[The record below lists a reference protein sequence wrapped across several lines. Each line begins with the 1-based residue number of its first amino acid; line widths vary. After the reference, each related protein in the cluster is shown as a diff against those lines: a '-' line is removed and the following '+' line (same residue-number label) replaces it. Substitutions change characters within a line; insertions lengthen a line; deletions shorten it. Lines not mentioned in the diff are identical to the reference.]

1 MINYKKI
8 QRGFTL
14 LELMIALV
22 LGLLII
28 AAALAL
34 FMNAQKSMNFQSGM
48 SSLQQNANF
57 GLAQMA
63 HEIRHANLN
72 TPSEQKINNKDIG
85 SGVIFAASNLP
96 TAVGSGADSKYFT
109 RFGLDNDDTNLAL
122 GSSSDQLTIQ
132 FVPDIRG
139 DEQYDCEGIKIITGR
154 TYVYRYYLDKLP
166 NEQQI
171 PGALDRYGLY
181 CDAGYYYTTTST
193 EVVGLGAQGQLV
205 LQNVD
210 AFKIRFLV
218 KNPAKQL
225 RYVTIQEYLDNL
237 MPDDVTDKQ
246 DYHSIGAVEIGL
258 LIASSESIGSDSR
271 FNTQAT
277 YKIAGQDITLK
288 PNTKNSQY
296 LRQPITQ
303 VVSFRNTLGAF

>member
-72 TPSEQKINNKDIG
+72 TPSEQKINNKVIG
-85 SGVIFAASNLP
+85 SGVVFAAVNLP
-96 TAVGSGADSKYFT
+96 TLVGSGTDSKFFT
-109 RFGLDNDDTNLAL
+109 KSGLSEDATNSAA
-122 GSSSDQLTIQ
+122 GSQSDQLTIQ

-139 DEQYDCEGIKIITGR
+139 GEQYDCEGSLIVDGR
-154 TYVYRYYLDKLP
+154 TYVYRYYLEKLP

-181 CDAGYYYTTTST
+181 CDAGYYTDSSP
-193 EVVGLGAQGQLV
+193 EVVGLGVQGQLI

-210 AFKIRFLV
+210 AFKIRFLI
-218 KNPAKQL
+218 KNADQQL
-225 RYVTIQEYLDNL
+225 RYATISEYLSL
-237 MPDDVTDKQ
+237 MPATLTDTNN
-246 DYHSIGAVEIGL
+246 YHYIGAVELGF

>member
-8 QRGFTL
+8 ERGFTL

-109 RFGLDNDDTNLAL
+109 RFGLADDATNSAA
-122 GSSSDQLTIQ
+122 GSQSDQLTIQ

-139 DEQYDCEGIKIITGR
+139 GEQYDCEGSLIVDGR

-171 PGALDRYGLY
+171 AGALDRYGLY
-181 CDAGYYYTTTST
+181 CDAGYYKDSLPD
-193 EVVGLGAQGQLV
+193 VVGLGVKGQLV

-225 RYVTIQEYLDNL
+225 RYATIQEYLDNL
-237 MPDDVTDKQ
+237 MPAAVTDKQ
-246 DYHSIGAVEIGL
+246 DYHSIGAVELGF

>member
-1 MINYKKI
+1 MTNSKKI

-34 FMNAQKSMNFQSGM
+34 FLNAQKSMNFQSGM
-48 SSLQQNANF
+48 SGLQQNANF
-57 GLAQMA
+57 GLAQIA
-63 HEIRHANLN
+63 HELRHANLN

-96 TAVGSGADSKYFT
+96 TVVGAGTDPKYFT
-109 RFGLDNDDTNLAL
+109 KFGLDGDDTNLDL
-122 GSSSDQLTIQ
+122 GSPSDQLTIQ

-139 DEQYDCEGIKIITGR
+139 GKQYDCEGTEIVEGR

-171 PGALDRYGLY
+171 IGALARYGLY
-181 CDAGYYYTTTST
+181 CDAGYYTDFLP
-193 EVVGLGAQGQLV
+193 EVVGLGVQGQLI

-218 KNPAKQL
+218 KNPAKKL
-225 RYVTIQEYLDNL
+225 RYATIQEYLDNL
-237 MPDDVTDKQ
+237 MPAAVTDKQ
-246 DYHSIGAVEIGL
+246 DYHAIGAVELGF

>member
-1 MINYKKI
+1 MTNSKKI

-34 FMNAQKSMNFQSGM
+34 FLNAQKSMNFQSGM

-96 TAVGSGADSKYFT
+96 TAVASGTDSKYFT
-109 RFGLDNDDTNLAL
+109 RFGLAEDATNSAT
-122 GSSSDQLTIQ
+122 GAKSDQLTIQ

-139 DEQYDCEGIKIITGR
+139 GKQYDCEGMEIVEGR

-171 PGALDRYGLY
+171 TGALDRYGLY
-181 CDAGYYYTTTST
+181 CDVGYYVDGSPQ
-193 EVVGLGAQGQLV
+193 VIGLGGNGQLV

-210 AFKIRFLV
+210 AFKVRFLV
-218 KNPAKQL
+218 KNSDSEL
-225 RYVTIQEYLDNL
+225 RYATIKEYLTDL
-237 MPDDVTDKQ
+237 MPATVTDKKL
-246 DYHSIGAVEIGL
+246 YHSIGAVEIGL

-271 FNTQAT
+271 FNNQST